1 MPSPLQ
7 EVLVPRSKAAND
19 TRSKAANDNGDI
31 STAVVTRKGKITAY
45 FTGRVIVTAFVLSFF
60 LTAVIVL
67 SRRGAYE
74 HMDGLLALLSTLG
87 LGLITWALATI
98 FFLVAMGAILYRML
112 PRRRSR

>member
-19 TRSKAANDNGDI
+19 TRSKAANDNG

-45 FTGRVIVTAFVLSFF
+45 FTGRVIVAAVVLSFF

-67 SRRGAYE
+67 SRRGANE